1 MRPQIRIG
9 FRNGVE
15 MRTVGLSEAR
25 QKLSHLVDRAE
36 QGERIG
42 IARRG
47 KLVAFIVSERPA
59 RSLAQIFD
67 GIERIRKSAKG
78 HSASTKDFIEHGRS

>member
-1 MRPQIRIG
+1 
-9 FRNGVE
+9 

-25 QKLSHLVDRAE
+25 QKLSQLVVRAE
-36 QGERIG
+36 RGERIG

-47 KLVAFIVSERPA
+47 KLVAFIVSARPA
-59 RSLAQIFD
+59 RSLAQIFN

-78 HSASTKDFIEHGRS
+78 HSASAKDLIKHGRS